1 MITLKEYFEIV
12 NYRITEGSEYYGYG
26 PGNYS
31 LSYWDGDN
39 DNGVSLNAVF
49 STQDQTVI
57 MVEVCDYE
65 RKRAYRRINP
75 DYQKDHKHDTEAWDD
90 VAWTDL
96 ETDEDWVQKA
106 QAIVNYEDYDER
118 VSLPLDL
125 PQDTLMQLFKLAHE
139 RDITLNALVEEI
151 LWGVIREHRNG

>member
-12 NYRITEGSEYYGYG
+12 NYRISEGSDYYGYG
-26 PGNYS
+26 PDNYC
-31 LSYWDGDN
+31 LRYWDGDN
-39 DNGVSLNAVF
+39 DNGVSLNVVF
-49 STQDQTVI
+49 NTKTQVVI
-57 MVEVCDYE
+57 LAEVCDY
-65 RKRAYRRINP
+65 RRQRAYRRINP
-75 DYQKDHKHDTEAWDD
+75 DYRKDLHDNEAWDD
-90 VAWTDL
+90 VVWHDL
-96 ETDEDWVQKA
+96 ETDDDWIQKA

>member
-12 NYRITEGSEYYGYG
+12 NYRITEGSEYGGYG

-31 LSYWDGDN
+31 LTYWDGDQ
-39 DNGVSLNAVF
+39 DGVSLNVVF
-49 STQDQTVI
+49 NTKTQVVI
-57 MVEVCDYE
+57 LAEVCDY
-65 RKRAYRRINP
+65 KNQRAYRRINP
-75 DYQKDHKHDTEAWDD
+75 DYRKDLHDNEAWDD
-90 VAWTDL
+90 VVWHDL
-96 ETDEDWVQKA
+96 ETDEDWMEKA
-106 QAIVNYEDYDER
+106 QAIVNYQDYDER

-151 LWGVIREHRNG
+151 LWSVIREHRNG